1 MKSLPRLPHEFIIWW
16 LLKAPRRILKIS
28 SRIIALTNNQI
39 SFTTNLRLMFVP
51 LFGDYTL
58 VGRLIGVPIRIAWL
72 ISGLVFFLLLIPVCG
87 LLPVALYLA
96 PAFVYQKMLKKI
108 SKKAAE
114 IMC

>member
-72 ISGLVFFLLLIPVCG
+72 VSGLVFFVLLIPVFSPGFC
-87 LLPVALYLA
+87 
-96 PAFVYQKMLKKI
+96 I
-108 SKKAAE
+108 
-114 IMC
+114 

>member
-28 SRIIALTNNQI
+28 LRIIALTNNQI

-72 ISGLVFFLLLIPVCG
+72 VSGLVFFVLLIPVFGVFPFCRSF
-87 LLPVALYLA
+87 A
-96 PAFVYQKMLKKI
+96 PGF
-108 SKKAAE
+108 
-114 IMC
+114 